1 MKYFNI
7 SPSTFI
13 NSHMQYKLWI
23 LWNERKN
30 LGNIKKHMYIYG
42 PVWVD
47 LFISDSYLQTLL
59 SERIISS
66 VQIKQIGEI
75 KKIASQRTY

>member
-1 MKYFNI
+1 
-7 SPSTFI
+7 
-13 NSHMQYKLWI
+13 
-23 LWNERKN
+23 
-30 LGNIKKHMYIYG
+30 MYIYG